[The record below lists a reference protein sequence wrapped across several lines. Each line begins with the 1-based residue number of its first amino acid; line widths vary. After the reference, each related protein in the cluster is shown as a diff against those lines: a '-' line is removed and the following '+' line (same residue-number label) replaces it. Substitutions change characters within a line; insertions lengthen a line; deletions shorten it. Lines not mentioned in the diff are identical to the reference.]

1 MHLKPST
8 PPTLQSHEEA
18 VMYFISQMDIEMIN
32 TILDEDRTYQDF
44 EKWFFISKLQKAFD
58 KFSEGGDTRLL
69 IFRGHCNHCDC
80 PNKGKSGYFFY
91 GDKTKNYFNLIF
103 ELDDNEH
110 VTDLYECE
118 DFKGTTKPKFEI
130 GNRVYID
137 ESLNAPF

>member
-8 PPTLQSHEEA
+8 PPKLQSHEEA

-44 EKWFFISKLQKAFD
+44 EKWYFISKLQKALD

-69 IFRGHCNHCDC
+69 IFRGHCNSCDC
-80 PNKGKSGYFFY
+80 SNKGKSGYLFY

-130 GNRVYID
+130 CNRILID
-137 ESLNAPF
+137 DTEGDPF